1 MVHNE
6 VVVAVAAAAI
16 ALHRAAGDETS
27 NESFQHTPLL
37 LHLAGAGPARCMT
50 DSLVLRMD
58 QRYSADT
65 PAATVVDWDRQA
77 QRVCAIEWRT
87 VEEGLLR
94 VLAGDNQP
102 ELLHYCSST
111 LQTAHGVQGLAEA
124 AVKEA

>member
-6 VVVAVAAAAI
+6 VVAAAVAI
-16 ALHRAAGDETS
+16 ASHRAAGDETS

-37 LHLAGAGPARCMT
+37 LHLAGADPAHCKT
-50 DSLVLRMD
+50 DNLVLRMD

-87 VEEGLLR
+87 VEGGLLR
-94 VLAGDNQP
+94 VLVGDNQP
-102 ELLHYCSST
+102 ELLHCCSST
-111 LQTAHGVQGLAEA
+111 LQTAHGAQGLAEA
-124 AVKEA
+124 VKEA